1 MTSRAKPVT
10 RPRKDRLEA
19 GERRNLL
26 MTLGFGIAIGFALL
40 ALLAAVGKTW
50 YDDHMAAMLSVNGQ
64 TISRDFYRQANAV
77 ERFRLDQEEAQVRAL
92 VAAGRLSATDGD
104 QQITAIGTRRE
115 NVDEATNTKIIDGL
129 VQTDLAKE
137 QGVSATP
144 AEVDAAWTAEATQP
158 EARNAFLISVSPGV
172 SEGATTSTPEEIDL
186 ARKKAEEI
194 KAQLDAGKPWEEIA
208 KSSGTGESVDGSIGW
223 ITADSSAADT
233 NTIQAM
239 FALPSNGYTDVI
251 ETTDGRFDIGRVTE
265 IEPAKVD
272 PDFSRKVSDA
282 GVDQGA
288 YRTLLGYEVVARNLT
303 DKVVSTAVDQPS
315 VQRLV
320 SQIKLN
326 SSQGT
331 GDQVRARH
339 ILISPGGD
347 PSTVADIPETD
358 PAWTKAKDDAQR
370 IYDDIKAGK
379 VTFEDAAKQSSN
391 DSGSAADGG
400 LLPWLTQDSVV
411 AGFGDAIFAPGLKE
425 GDLLAPVKTEFGW
438 HIIEYVGRRP
448 PPDQLIETIRVEAL
462 APGVDFGELAKKY
475 SDAEDAST
483 GGQLGWVARLQLPA
497 EKETAIFAA
506 PAGGVSEVLSAQD
519 GYYIFKIAQESTR
532 LPDADQA
539 SLIRGGGFDRWYTP
553 LRAEATIEQL
563 ATPLQVLGTPQ
574 PQP

>member
-26 MTLGFGIAIGFALL
+26 MTVGFGVAIGFALL
-40 ALLAAVGKTW
+40 MLLAAVGKTW
-50 YDDHMAAMLSVNGQ
+50 YDDHMATMLSVNGQ
-64 TISRDFYRQANAV
+64 SVSRDFYRQANAV

-104 QQITAIGTRRE
+104 QQITEIGTRRE
-115 NVDEATNTKIIDGL
+115 NVDDATNTKIIDGL

-137 QGVSATP
+137 QGVPATP
-144 AEVDAAWTAEATQP
+144 AQIDEAWAAEATQP

-172 SEGATTSTPEEIDL
+172 AEGATTSTQAEIDA

-194 KAQLDAGKPWEEIA
+194 KAQLDAGKSWDEVA
-208 KSSGTGESVDGSIGW
+208 KTNGTGESIDGSIGW
-223 ITADSSAADT
+223 ITADSTAADT
-233 NTIQAM
+233 NTIKAM
-239 FALPSNGYTDVI
+239 FTLPSDGYTDVI
-251 ETTDGRFDIGRVTE
+251 ETTDGRFDIGRVKE

-272 PDFSRKVSDA
+272 PDFSKKVSDA
-282 GVDQGA
+282 GVDQGV
-288 YRTLLGYEVVARNLT
+288 YRTLLGYEVVAKNLT
-303 DKVVSTAVDQPS
+303 DKVVSAAVDQPS

-320 SQIKLN
+320 SEIRLN
-326 SSQGT
+326 AAQGT
-331 GDQVRARH
+331 GDEVRARH
-339 ILISPGGD
+339 VLISPGGD
-347 PSTVADIPETD
+347 PSKASEVAETD

-370 IYDDIKAGK
+370 IYEEIKAGK

-391 DSGSAADGG
+391 DSGSASDGG

-411 AGFGDAIFAPGLKE
+411 KEFGDAIFTPGLKE
-425 GDLLAPVKTEFGW
+425 GDVLAPVKTQFGW

-448 PPDQLIETIRVEAL
+448 PPDQLIETIRVEAM
-462 APGVDFGELAKKY
+462 APGADFGELAKKY

-483 GGQLGWVARLQLPA
+483 GGDLGWVAKLQLPA

-506 PAGGVSEVLSAQD
+506 PAGGISEVLSAQD
-519 GYYIFKIAQESTR
+519 GFYIFKIDQESTR
-532 LPDADQA
+532 LPDAAQA